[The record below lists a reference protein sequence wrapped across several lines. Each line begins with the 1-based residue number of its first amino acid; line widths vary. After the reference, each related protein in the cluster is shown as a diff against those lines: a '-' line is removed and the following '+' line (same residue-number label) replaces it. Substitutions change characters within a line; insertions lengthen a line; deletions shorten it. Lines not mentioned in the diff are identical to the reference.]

1 MNNFEKKGPISWMI
15 NNSVV
20 ANILMIILLV
30 GGLFSATQ
38 VKQEFLPDAELDEV
52 FVTVV
57 YPGAS
62 PEEVE
67 QGIILTVEESIRGIN
82 GIKRVVSRANETA
95 GIITA
100 EVMEKTDVSRVAD
113 DVRNA
118 VNGIRTFP
126 LDAEEP
132 TISIVNLKRPVLDLI
147 VSADV
152 PQNTLREITEDVRDA
167 LLLSDGI
174 TQVELANIRTHE
186 INVEITQQ
194 KLRELGLS
202 LQDIANILSRSSVEL
217 PGGSIR
223 TDQGEILVRVMDK
236 KNIGEEFAQIP
247 IINDSDGTKLL
258 LQDIAIIKDGFDES
272 DKFTF
277 YNNKPAVSITV
288 FRTGKETPI
297 SIEASVNEVVEKLEL
312 TMPDGVEF
320 KVWDSRADAYR
331 GRMALLLRNGLLG
344 LTLVFILLSLFLEMR
359 LAFWVMLG
367 IPISFAGTFIFM
379 TGADV
384 SLNMITMFAFLISL
398 GIVVDDAIVVG
409 ENIYHYHQ
417 EGMPFLSAAIKGA
430 KQIAT
435 PVSFSIITNVIAF
448 MPLYFVPGIMGK
460 FFRVIPLVVC
470 STFLISLIES
480 LFILP
485 AHLGHQKD
493 EIKKT
498 SWFSKLQ
505 SSFSNAF
512 NNFAKNVYGPFL
524 DKVLRARY
532 IAFSISLVIL
542 IITLGFIKSGRGGFE
557 LFPSVESDIALCAY
571 YLPYGSSVESTKK
584 AEKELIEAGYLAAQ
598 KVEDEYGKPIVK
610 DNLSTIGGLVWGR
623 MSQGGGHAGR
633 IKLELMPPKDRPIT
647 NEEFVRRW
655 REEAK
660 NVKGLRNAR
669 FRSDSGQP
677 GGERDAFN
685 VDLSHRDM
693 KILEQASKE
702 LAAELASYPMV
713 IDINDGFM
721 PGKQQLDFS
730 ILPEGRSLG
739 LTSQDVARQVRN
751 SYYGAEAIRQQRGR
765 NEVKIKV
772 RLPIDERQ
780 TEFSLEELIIRTPAG
795 LEVPLREVA
804 EIERGRSY
812 TFISRRDGRRVVS
825 VSGDVVPNDQT
836 PLILEAMKQDLLPPL
851 MKKYSGLSYSFEGR
865 EADRRESVNGLIK
878 GLLAALVMIYVVLAI
893 PFKSYTQPLIIMIS
907 IPFGIVGA
915 VIGHLL
921 LGYSLSLISL
931 FGVVALSGVVV
942 NDALV
947 FIDFANKKNWDGE
960 SLVDSVRA
968 AGIQRFRPIIL
979 TTLTT
984 FFGLMPMI
992 LETSQQA
999 KFLIPMAISLGFG
1012 ILFATGITLLIIPS
1026 LMLILDDIHNLFRKP
1041 AS

>member
-1 MNNFEKKGPISWMI
+1 MNDHEKKGPIAWMTK
-15 NNSVV
+15 NSVV
-20 ANILMIILLV
+20 ANILMIILLA
-30 GGLFSATQ
+30 GGIFSATQ

-67 QGIILTVEESIRGIN
+67 QGIILAVEESVRGIN
-82 GIKRVVSRANETA
+82 GIKRVVSRANEA
-95 GIITA
+95 AAIITA
-100 EVMEKTDVSRVAD
+100 EVMQKTDVNRVAD

-152 PQNTLREITEDVRDA
+152 PQNTLREITEDVRDR
-167 LLLSDGI
+167 LLQSKGI

-186 INVEITQQ
+186 INIEITQQ

-202 LQDIANILSRSSVEL
+202 LQDVANILSRSSVEL

-247 IINDSDGTKLL
+247 IINNSDGTKLL
-258 LQDIAIIKDGFDES
+258 LQDIAIINDGFDES

-277 YNNKPAVSITV
+277 YNNNPAVSITV

-297 SIEASVNEVVEKLEL
+297 SIETAVIDVVEELRL
-312 TMPDGVEF
+312 TMPEGIEF

-430 KQIAT
+430 RQIAT
-435 PVSFSIITNVIAF
+435 PVGFSILTNIIAF

-493 EIKKT
+493 KIKEKG
-498 SWFSKLQ
+498 WFNKIQ
-505 SSFSNAF
+505 SSFSSAF
-512 NNFAKNVYGPFL
+512 NNFAHKVYGPFL

-532 IAFSISLVIL
+532 VAFSISIVIL
-542 IITLGFIKSGRGGFE
+542 VITLGFIKSGRGGFE

-584 AEKELIEAGYLAAQ
+584 VQQELIMSGYLAAE
-598 KVEDEYGKPIVK
+598 KVEKEFGKPIIK
-610 DNLSTIGGLVWGR
+610 DSLSTIGGLVWGR
-623 MSQGGGHAGR
+623 MTQGGGHAGR
-633 IKLELMPPKDRPIT
+633 IKLELMPPKERPIT
-647 NEEFVRRW
+647 NEEFVKRW
-655 REEAK
+655 REESK
-660 NVKGLRNAR
+660 NIKGLRNAR

-685 VDLSHRDM
+685 VDLSHRNMDV
-693 KILEQASKE
+693 LEQASKE
-702 LAAELASYPMV
+702 LAASLASYPMV

-739 LTSQDVARQVRN
+739 LTSQDIARQVRN

-772 RLPIDERQ
+772 RLPIKERQ

-812 TFISRRDGRRVVS
+812 TFIARRDGKRVVS

-836 PLILEAMKQDLLPPL
+836 PLILEAMKTDLLPPL
-851 MKKYSGLSYSFEGR
+851 LNKYSGLSYSFEGR
-865 EADRRESVNGLIK
+865 EADRRESVTGLIN

-921 LGYSLSLISL
+921 LNYSLSLISL

-947 FIDFANKKNWDGE
+947 LIDFANKRNWEGA
-960 SLVDSVRA
+960 SLYDAVRS

-1012 ILFATGITLLIIPS
+1012 ILFATFITLLIIPS
-1026 LMLILDDIHNLFRKP
+1026 LMIILDDIHNLFRK
-1041 AS
+1041 SSS